1 MKKTITLAILVVAF
15 AMTITL
21 GAETAVRTNAAGFAS
36 EFQTIPIVASTPG
49 VNGAI
54 FQSYV
59 AILNPTSTAFAV
71 TATFYDANGSKTE
84 RMINLAAGEMKTYQN
99 FLREVFNMEGAGSVT
114 LRSTSVF
121 GNNRFIVTSEAR
133 TVGTA
138 YSTTVPALEFA
149 GSNSRSFAAGIS
161 INSENR
167 TNVGCYNQSAA
178 DNTVKVRVL
187 DKSGQQ
193 TLGSFDLQLAPNG
206 WRQAPVSTV
215 VADGVITFEPTE
227 AAVCYA
233 VVVNNTTHDGR
244 FISSVEYT
252 P

>member
-1 MKKTITLAILVVAF
+1 MKRSITLTLLALVLAV
-15 AMTITL
+15 
-21 GAETAVRTNAAGFAS
+21 TASAQGVRSNANGFAS
-36 EFQTIPIVASTPG
+36 EFQTIPIVASTA
-49 VNGAI
+49 GANNSV

-59 AILNPTSTAFAV
+59 AILNPTSTAFAII
-71 TATFYDANGSKTE
+71 ASFYDANGTKTE
-84 RMINLAAGEMKTYQN
+84 KQINLAAGELKTYQN

-114 LRSTSVF
+114 LRSTSAF
-121 GNNRFIVTSEAR
+121 GNNRFIVSSEAR
-133 TVGTA
+133 TAGTQ

-149 GSNSRSFAAGIS
+149 GSASRSYSAGIS
-161 INSENR
+161 VNTDSR

-178 DNTVKVRVL
+178 DNVVKVKVL

-193 TLGSFDLQLAPNG
+193 TLGTFDLSLAPNG
-206 WRQAPVSTV
+206 WRQAPVSTIV
-215 VADGVITFEPTE
+215 SDGVVSFEPGE

-233 VVVNNTTHDGR
+233 VVVSNTTHDGR